1 MSENEI
7 KSSFIACKIHFKVQ
21 FFRQM
26 WLGRTNVFTTIP
38 IWFKSHFV
46 QIFMGFLWIGVVA
59 AYLAYNQKI
68 VGSNPGGA
76 LLIPEVNV
84 VDIQLKALLG
94 LCSLLVQS
102 ALCAGNRM

>member
-46 QIFMGFLWIGVVA
+46 QIEHDIMKTIRLAEWYCFFGNIIHPYVHTRFTILD
-59 AYLAYNQKI
+59 YLHK
-68 VGSNPGGA
+68 
-76 LLIPEVNV
+76 
-84 VDIQLKALLG
+84 QL
-94 LCSLLVQS
+94 Q
-102 ALCAGNRM
+102 